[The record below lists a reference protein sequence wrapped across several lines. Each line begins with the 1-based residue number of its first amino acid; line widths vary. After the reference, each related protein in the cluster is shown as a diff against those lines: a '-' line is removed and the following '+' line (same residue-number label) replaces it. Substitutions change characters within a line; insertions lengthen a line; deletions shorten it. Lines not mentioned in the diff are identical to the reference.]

1 MATGTG
7 RRRAED
13 GRGSG
18 ALDRIDRRILE
29 ILATDGRITNQ
40 ALSEAVGLSARPT
53 LERVRR
59 LEARGII
66 QGYAALLDP
75 ALTGHDVIALAHVF
89 MRDPAAGSHQ
99 RAERALAAHPAAVE
113 VSVVSGEPDYLV
125 RFVAP
130 TLAAYEA
137 MVAELLADPALGI
150 ARIQTT
156 FVLRT
161 LKRFAGYPPAG

>member
-1 MATGTG
+1 MTTGTG
-7 RRRAED
+7 RRRGDTA
-13 GRGSG
+13 S
-18 ALDRIDRRILE
+18 LDRIDRRILE

-40 ALSEAVGLSARPT
+40 ALSAAVGLSPRPT

-59 LEARGII
+59 LEARGLI
-66 QGYAALLDP
+66 QGYAAQIDP
-75 ALTGHDVIALAHVF
+75 ALTGQDVIARAAVH
-89 MRDPAAGSHQ
+89 MRDPAAGAHQ

-113 VSVVSGEPDYLV
+113 VTVVSGEPDYLV

-137 MVAELLADPALGI
+137 MVADLLADPALGI
-150 ARIQTT
+150 GRIQTT

-161 LKRFAGYPPAG
+161 LKRFAGYPLGT

>member
-1 MATGTG
+1 
-7 RRRAED
+7 
-13 GRGSG
+13 
-18 ALDRIDRRILE
+18 
-29 ILATDGRITNQ
+29 
-40 ALSEAVGLSARPT
+40 VGLSARPT

-59 LEARGII
+59 LEALGII
-66 QGYAALLDP
+66 QGYAARIDP

-89 MRDPAAGSHQ
+89 MRDPAAGAHQ

-113 VSVVSGEPDYLV
+113 VTVVSGEPDYLV

-137 MVAELLADPALGI
+137 MIADLLGDPALGI
-150 ARIQTT
+150 GRIQTT

-161 LKRFAGYPPAG
+161 LKRFEGYPPGG